1 MGRYRTDLSFQLTA
15 PDEVRIYRNGT
26 EYIGDIYK
34 DEDVLQAGRFHFI
47 IWLAED
53 WRGWKRVTDRSQL
66 RAETERWV
74 ESHPFYR

>member
-15 PDEVRIYRNGT
+15 PDEVRIYRSG

-34 DEDVLQAGRFHFI
+34 DEDVLRPGRFHYLV
-47 IWLAED
+47 WLVED

-66 RAETERWV
+66 RAVTEQWV

>member
-15 PDEVRIYRNGT
+15 PDEVRIYRSGK
-26 EYIGDIYK
+26 YIGDIYR
-34 DEDVLQAGRFHFI
+34 DEDILNPDRFHYL

-53 WRGWKRVTDRSQL
+53 WRGWKRVTERSQL

-74 ESHPFYR
+74 DTHPFYR